1 MKARK
6 LYIALTREPKL
17 FGLSY
22 QYVIFLAFTTALIY
36 LTTASFIALFVAVPF
51 FIVLRI
57 LNDKD
62 EDFIIILLKKFQN
75 TPPVRNRVFWNHTN
89 SYEVNLDTTDERRR

>member
-22 QYVIFLAFTTALIY
+22 QFVIFLAFIVSLSFLATLSLVALLTAPIIY
-36 LTTASFIALFVAVPF
+36 V
-51 FIVLRI
+51 VLRL
-57 LNDKD
+57 LNEKD
-62 EDFIIILLKKFQN
+62 EDFIFILLKKFQN
-75 TPPVRNRVFWNHTN
+75 TPPVRNKAFWNHTN
-89 SYEVNLDTTDERRR
+89 SYEVNLNKKDER